1 MIPIRDNIR
10 SRRFPIVNVAIIV
23 ACAVMFFAQL
33 QFGFRQSLNEWAF
46 RPEDLLAGSEGWPI
60 SGLTALFLSMFM
72 HGGIGHIA
80 GNMLFLWVFG
90 DNIEDRM
97 GHVKYLIFYLIT
109 GVVATLAHAIPA
121 LVMGMSAAQTPL
133 VGASGAI
140 AGVLGAYFVLFRHAR
155 VRTLV
160 FLFFIVTMVD
170 IPAGVFLIYWLV
182 IQFLS
187 IGGGPVAYFA
197 HIGGFAAGFL
207 LVRAF
212 ADTSRPRP
220 PQEPPRPRVTD
231 LRIE

>member
-1 MIPIRDNIR
+1 MIPIRDNIQ

-23 ACAVMFFAQL
+23 ACAIVFFAQL
-33 QFGFRQSLNEWAF
+33 SVGMRVAVEEWAF
-46 RPEDLLAGSEGWPI
+46 RPEDLVPWRGPGFAEAF
-60 SGLTALFLSMFM
+60 TALFLSMFM
-72 HGGIGHIA
+72 HGGLGHIG

-97 GHVKYLIFYLIT
+97 GHVKYLIFYLACGI
-109 GVVATLAHAIPA
+109 VATIAHSLFA
-121 LVMGMSAAQTPL
+121 LVTGMAHISL

-160 FLFFIVTMVD
+160 FLFFFVTMID
-170 IPAGVFLIYWLV
+170 LPAGFFLFYWFI
-182 IQFLS
+182 IQVLS
-187 IGGGPVAYFA
+187 LGMASGVAYMA

-212 ADTSRPRP
+212 TDTSRPRP
-220 PQEPPRPRVTD
+220 PQEPRPPRVTH